1 MSDIM
6 GKIGELLSD
15 EESVRQ
21 LSELAQ
27 MMMNDTGED
36 KSPTDTDSG
45 GSGEESSEKTD
56 PEGTDDGLFPKGFD
70 LSSLMKLQGIMGAMN
85 QKDKNSEL
93 LLALKPHL
101 REDKQEKVDKAIKIL
116 KLLAIWNVIKDSG
129 LLKDF
134 L

>member
-1 MSDIM
+1 
-6 GKIGELLSD
+6 
-15 EESVRQ
+15 
-21 LSELAQ
+21 
-27 MMMNDTGED
+27 
-36 KSPTDTDSG
+36 
-45 GSGEESSEKTD
+45 
-56 PEGTDDGLFPKGFD
+56 
-70 LSSLMKLQGIMGAMN
+70 MGAMN

-101 REDKQEKVDKAIKIL
+101 REDKQEKVDKTIKIL

>member
-1 MSDIM
+1 M

-27 MMMNDTGED
+27 MFMSDDREGDSPEDSNTAGGTED
-36 KSPTDTDSG
+36 K
-45 GSGEESSEKTD
+45 GSA
-56 PEGTDDGLFPKGFD
+56 PD
-70 LSSLMKLQGIMGAMN
+70 LSSLMKLTGLTGAFS
-85 QKDKNSEL
+85 KPDKKSEL

-101 REDKQEKVDKAIKIL
+101 REEKQKKVDKAIKLL
-116 KLLAIWNVIKDSG
+116 KLIAIWNMAKESG
-129 LLKDF
+129 LLNDI